1 MVSDAGSYAPVPLDL
16 IQRAPKVLLHDHLDG
31 GMRPQTIVELADQDG
46 YADLPT
52 TDPVALERWFTEAA
66 FSGSLERYLETFA
79 HTVGVTQTPD
89 ALRRVAREAA
99 EDLADDGVRGGR
111 CRHFGGGRP
120 AGEESCREQDEGEGD
135 RGGERRRQRAAVE
148 NGGPFPAH
156 GAHRLA
162 DCSREGPALA
172 RSPAAV
178 R

>member
-1 MVSDAGSYAPVPLDL
+1 VRAGAVEERSDQLVGGAGLLQRDQVVGGGKGRDLAAVIEPALDE
-16 IQRAPKVLLHDHLDG
+16 R
-31 GMRPQTIVELADQDG
+31 LAE
-46 YADLPT
+46 PRF
-52 TDPVALERWFTEAA
+52 EEA
-66 FSGSLERYLETFA
+66 
-79 HTVGVTQTPD
+79 H
-89 ALRRVAREAA
+89 
-99 EDLADDGVRGGR
+99 DLADDGVRGGR

-162 DCSREGPALA
+162 DCSREGPSLA
-172 RSPAAV
+172 DLLRQFGD